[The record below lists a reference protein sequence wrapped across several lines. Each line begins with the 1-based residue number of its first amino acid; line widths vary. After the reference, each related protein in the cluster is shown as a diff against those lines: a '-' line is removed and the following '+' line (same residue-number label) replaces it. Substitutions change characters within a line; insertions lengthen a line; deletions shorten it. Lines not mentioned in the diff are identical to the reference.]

1 MPIQK
6 TLIEHLLYP
15 AMERIKGN
23 RTRAY
28 LAGLQQTQHLP
39 PDKLRALQGDKLR
52 ILLRACI
59 AGVPA
64 YRGLGITE
72 ADIERDPWAALRA
85 VPILTKA
92 DFQRTSARYCNAQY
106 DPAQRIPNVTGG
118 STGEPVRFYMDR
130 CTVEHYEAARWR
142 GLSWYGITPGSRSV
156 MLWGNPIELRQ
167 NQQFTSRCKDRFLKN
182 RAILSAYDLSADKT
196 AYYVR
201 FLNRYR
207 PEYLYGY
214 ATALDAFA
222 QLLLPMRDRLR
233 VQPKAVVSTS
243 ETLDDS
249 QRARLQTVF
258 GCPVVNEYGARDAGI
273 LAYECPCG
281 RLHLS
286 AENVLLEIVD
296 PITLRPVE
304 PGQSGL
310 VVTTDLNNLAMPR
323 LRYLLGD
330 TATLSIESAC
340 PCGVTLPMLRSLDGR
355 EDALFLLPDGRLVHG
370 NFANQLVRKYP
381 AIRQFQLVQTDP
393 RHAELRLVPGDGFD
407 AAQAEAFRQ
416 DVAAFLPGVAVRTE
430 TVCRIQPSGSG
441 KVRCSIRTFA
451 LDAEIA
457 KGRTI

>member
-28 LAGLQQTQHLP
+28 LDELLQTQRLP
-39 PDKLRALQGDKLR
+39 PEKLHALQGARLQT
-52 ILLRACI
+52 LLRTCI
-59 AGVPA
+59 ASVSA

-92 DFQRTSARYCNAQY
+92 AFQRAPAQYCNTQY

-130 CTVEHYEAARWR
+130 YTVEHYEAARWR

-156 MLWGNPIELRQ
+156 MLWGNPIELHK
-167 NQQFTSRCKDRFLKN
+167 NQQFTSRCKDRLLKN
-182 RAILSAYDLSADKT
+182 RAILSAYDLSTDKT

-222 QLLLPMRDRLR
+222 QLLEPVRDQLR
-233 VQPKAVVSTS
+233 VQLKAVVSTS
-243 ETLDDS
+243 ETLDDA
-249 QRARLQTVF
+249 QRARLKAVF
-258 GCPVVNEYGARDAGI
+258 GCTVVVEYGARDAGI
-273 LAYECPCG
+273 LAYECPHG
-281 RLHLS
+281 HLHLS
-286 AENVLLEIVD
+286 AENVLMEIVD
-296 PITLRPVE
+296 PITWQPVA

-310 VVTTDLNNLAMPR
+310 VVTTDLHNLAMPR

-330 TATLSIESAC
+330 TATLSPEASC
-340 PCGVTLPMLRSLDGR
+340 PCGVTLPMLHSLDGR
-355 EDALFLLPDGRLVHG
+355 EDALFLLPNGKLVHG
-370 NFANQLVRKYP
+370 HVANQLVRKYS
-381 AIRQFQLVQTDP
+381 AIRQFQLVQTDV

-416 DVAAFLPGVAVRTE
+416 DIATFLPGVAICAV
-430 TVCRIQPSGSG
+430 TVPRIEPGRSG
-441 KVRCSIRTFA
+441 KVRCSIRAFDLPDVQT
-451 LDAEIA
+451 
-457 KGRTI
+457 RRS